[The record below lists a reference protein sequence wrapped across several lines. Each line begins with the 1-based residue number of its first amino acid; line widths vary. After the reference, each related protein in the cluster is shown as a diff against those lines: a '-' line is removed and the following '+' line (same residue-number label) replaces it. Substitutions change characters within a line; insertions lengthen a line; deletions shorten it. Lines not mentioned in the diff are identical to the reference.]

1 MSKRPFLVDCDWL
14 NQHLSDSDL
23 SIVDAS
29 WYLPTMLVDG
39 ESRNGKAEFNDRHIP
54 GAVYFDIDEITQPN
68 SQLPH
73 TLAPAALFAQKVSEL
88 GISDQDRI
96 VVYDGMGLFSAA
108 RVWWNFRIMGAQNV
122 FILDGGLPKW
132 LECGF
137 PVESGQ
143 LQAQPK
149 TFSALPQSETT
160 VSFDSMMELV
170 GNASAQIADA
180 RPATRFTGE
189 TPEPRAGMRSG
200 HMPGA
205 YSVPASDLAPNG
217 QLLPVE
223 DLRSIFVNAGIDLN
237 SPVVT
242 TCGSGVTAAI
252 LTLALESIKHTDN
265 RLYDGS
271 WSEWGGR
278 DDTAV
283 VTGN

>member
-1 MSKRPFLVDCDWL
+1 MSKSPFLADCDWL
-14 NQHLSDSDL
+14 NQHLSDPDL

-39 ESRNGKAEFNDRHIP
+39 EPRNGKVEFADQHIP
-54 GAVYFDIDEITQPN
+54 GAVYFDIDEITEPD
-68 SQLPH
+68 SPLPH
-73 TLAPAALFAQKVSEL
+73 TLAPAGLFAQKVGAL
-88 GISDQDRI
+88 GISDQDKI

-132 LECGF
+132 QEGGF
-137 PVESGQ
+137 PLESGQ
-143 LQAQPK
+143 PQVQPK
-149 TFSALPQSETT
+149 TFSARPQSDKT
-160 VSFDSMMELV
+160 VSFDSMTELV
-170 GNASAQIADA
+170 ATGSTQIADA

-205 YSVPASDLAPNG
+205 CSVPATDLAPNG
-217 QLLPVE
+217 QLLPV
-223 DLRSIFVNAGIDLN
+223 DALRTFFINSGIDLN
-237 SPVVT
+237 KRVVT

-252 LTLALESIKHTDN
+252 LTLGLESIQHTDN

-278 DDTAV
+278 DDTV
-283 VTGN
+283 IVTGD